1 MRFLV
6 QLVKRIAYKNRT
18 SQSLKIEIMVRFF
31 FLHQQRKFLFVIEK
45 ILITFQY
52 ELYLNP
58 VLKDWMVKPSS
69 IVDYEISC
77 AIGDQNRQ
85 KEKTKNRNE
94 R

>member
-18 SQSLKIEIMVRFF
+18 SQSLKIENGTI
-31 FLHQQRKFLFVIEK
+31 FLSSSKWKFLFVIEK